1 MLLFMI
7 KYFLAFSE
15 LGWLNILIT
24 SFTDLVEEDSE
35 KKSITSIVFLLFA
48 FAFPYIL
55 PEHVICL

>member
-1 MLLFMI
+1 MI

>member
-1 MLLFMI
+1 MI
-7 KYFLAFSE
+7 KYFLAFNE

>member
-1 MLLFMI
+1 MI

-35 KKSITSIVFLLFA
+35 KKSIASIVFLLFA